1 MKKNII
7 FLTILL
13 SVFCCNR
20 EPCGIRT
27 PPTDVAVYEMSDK
40 FSIPSSLLKGI
51 RWAESA
57 NGTLTNNGWVWSDSY
72 RVVIQEDWVK
82 NFPHRKQLERRYGR
96 SLYYCV
102 GDFQILYLV
111 ARLNGYTN
119 SPYQLG
125 NDVRMNCY
133 FASKTLRYYLDRYDG
148 NIKRAISA
156 YNAGHVVYDSDG
168 NFANQRYVNTV
179 WKVYTNLMAGGYK
192 E

>member
-27 PPTDVAVYEMSDK
+27 PPADMAIYEMSDK

-82 NFPHRKQLERRYGR
+82 
-96 SLYYCV
+96 
-102 GDFQILYLV
+102 
-111 ARLNGYTN
+111 TN
-119 SPYQLG
+119 TQQS
-125 NDVRMNCY
+125 
-133 FASKTLRYYLDRYDG
+133 
-148 NIKRAISA
+148 
-156 YNAGHVVYDSDG
+156 
-168 NFANQRYVNTV
+168 
-179 WKVYTNLMAGGYK
+179 
-192 E
+192 